1 MIGMFKNEIIM
12 KIINSTHL
20 LLWKNITKATQVTGK
35 VHQNTF
41 WDLTIPHERV
51 EEGNFGQCWGGV
63 YSWSNAA
70 YRQKHGEVQ
79 TVSLGVLERKLS
91 SVIMSND
98 KMWWWQKRWQ
108 SQEIQKLQ
116 MRWSK
121 QQRQENITDG
131 YSKDKT
137 KLLKHQQQQ

>member
-1 MIGMFKNEIIM
+1 MANAGVESIVEVMQL
-12 KIINSTHL
+12 TDR
-20 LLWKNITKATQVTGK
+20 
-35 VHQNTF
+35 NT
-41 WDLTIPHERV
+41 
-51 EEGNFGQCWGGV
+51 
-63 YSWSNAA
+63 
-70 YRQKHGEVQ
+70 GEVQ
-79 TVSLGVLERKLS
+79 TVSLGALERKLS